1 MFRGELLNH
10 CVVINN
16 LYVLIDSGDGAQSGI
31 IFQKVVA
38 AFAFSLK
45 RLKNRSMELSLFST
59 FCNNNR
65 KSF

>member
-45 RLKNRSMELSLFST
+45 RLKNRSM
-59 FCNNNR
+59 
-65 KSF
+65 

>member
-16 LYVLIDSGDGAQSGI
+16 LYVLIDGGDGAQSGI

-45 RLKNRSMELSLFST
+45 RLKNRNMELSLFST